1 MTSAH
6 HFDYVVLGGGS
17 GGLASAFR
25 AARHGARVALLEP
38 NALGGTCVNVG
49 CVPKKAMWYAAQL
62 AHDIERARDYGFDV
76 APGLLDWPHFVAR
89 RQGYIDRIHAAY
101 RMRLADAGIEVIETH
116 GRLLSAGRVD
126 AQGRILEAPHVLVA
140 TGGRPR
146 RLSTPGFEKGMVS
159 DDFFDL
165 RACPRSVAVIG
176 GGYVGV
182 ELASVL
188 HALGSRVDLYARSTL
203 LSHFDDELGEAL
215 ADAMRAE
222 GIGVHLH
229 ADAPALL
236 QRDGG
241 LACSG
246 VESGDAAPYERV
258 LWAIGRV
265 PNTEH
270 IGRENVPLAL
280 DAEGHLQTDDRQNT
294 SVDGVY
300 AVGDVTGREAL
311 TPVAI
316 AAGRH
321 LSDRLFGGQ
330 PDAHLD
336 YADIPSVVFAHPP
349 LGMVGLSEA
358 QARQRH
364 GDDVRVYRA
373 RFTPMQS
380 ALSAHPQQTLMK
392 LVCVGAEERVAGV
405 HLFGPGSDEM
415 LQGFAVAVKMGARK
429 TDLDATVAIHPTSAE
444 ELVLM

>member
-1 MTSAH
+1 MPARRH
-6 HFDYVVLGGGS
+6 LDYIVLGGGS

-38 NALGGTCVNVG
+38 RALGGTCVNLG

-62 AHDIERARDYGFDV
+62 AQDLDRARAYGFDIE
-76 APGLLDWPHFVAR
+76 PGSLDWPRFIVR
-89 RQGYIDRIHAAY
+89 RQGYIERIHAGY
-101 RMRLADAGIEVIETH
+101 RVRLEQAGIEVITAH
-116 GRLLSAGRVD
+116 GHLLAADRVD

-146 RLSTPGFEKGMVS
+146 RLTTPGFEKGMVS

-165 RACPRSVAVIG
+165 RACPSSVAVIG

-188 HALGSRVDLYARSTL
+188 HALGAQVDMYARSTL
-203 LSHFDDELGEAL
+203 LSHFDAELGEAL
-215 ADAMRAE
+215 ATSMRAD

-229 ADAPALL
+229 AGVPELRE
-236 QRDGG
+236 QDGG
-241 LACSG
+241 LRLEG
-246 VESGDAAPYERV
+246 VAAGNAAPYERV
-258 LWAIGRV
+258 LWAIGRI
-265 PNTEH
+265 PNTER
-270 IGRENVPLAL
+270 IGLDAVPLQR
-280 DAEGHLQTDDRQNT
+280 DADGHVRTDDFQNT
-294 SVDGVY
+294 SVPGVY

-316 AAGRH
+316 AAGRR
-321 LSDRLFGGQ
+321 LADRLFGGQ
-330 PDAHLD
+330 ADAHLD
-336 YADIPSVVFAHPP
+336 YANIPSVVFAHPP

-358 QARQRH
+358 QAQERH
-364 GDDVRVYRA
+364 GDAVRVYRV

-380 ALSAHPQQTLMK
+380 ALSDHPQQSLMK
-392 LVCVGAEERVAGV
+392 LVCAGPDERVVGV

-429 TDLDATVAIHPTSAE
+429 ADLDATVAIHPTAAE